1 MSTSFGLF
9 RLLPAAAIALTGT
22 GPVAFAQSAPIRGF
36 PQDGLEERA
45 RVEAVLTQVPDS
57 ALLRQYMLVMSG
69 SPHHAGS
76 AGSKAVADFA
86 LSKFREFGLDA
97 ELAEFEALLPYPV
110 SRHVEMLGPERYVAA
125 LAEPPL
131 DEDEDSRDEGQLP
144 PFNAYAADGD
154 VTGELVFVNYGLPE
168 DYERLEHMG
177 IDVEGKVVIAKY
189 GRSWRGIK
197 PKLAAEHGA
206 IACLMYS
213 DPEEDG
219 YYVGDV
225 YPDGPMRPAFGVQ
238 RGSVMDMPVYPGDP
252 LTPGWGSV
260 KGARKL
266 DRSEAVTLMS
276 IPVLPLSHSDALPL
290 LRALGGEVVPNDDWK
305 GALPITYHVGPG
317 PARVRVALEFEWRVR
332 PVYNVI
338 ARIPGAVYPNQW
350 IIHGNHHDAWV
361 NGAADPI
368 SGAVTLLESA
378 RAFGEL
384 LRTGWRPK
392 RTLIFALWDAE
403 EWGLIGSTEWAE
415 HHADE
420 LRETTVTY
428 FNTDGTNRGT
438 LSVAGSHS
446 LETFVRELTRDV
458 SDPETGVNG
467 LEAIVQADLEDAE
480 SAEDSARAREKEFS
494 IGALGSGSDYSAFLD
509 HLNLASLNLSF
520 RGGAQGGV
528 YHSTYDSHTF
538 YARFYDTTYVYG
550 RELARALSVAKVR
563 MADAPILPFSFSDA
577 ARTYRTYVAEI
588 EERAR
593 ETGGENWLNLF
604 DVKVALDSLAA
615 AGAAFDEAVD
625 RATGMGVAW
634 LEGQRGE
641 LGVINREIYLSERD
655 LGADEGLPRRPWY
668 RHTIYAPG
676 FFTGYGVKTMPG
688 IREAVEQENQAEAQA
703 QAAVV
708 AAAIGRM
715 AARVRGVA
723 DRLAALAK
731 T

>member
-57 ALLRQYMLVMSG
+57 ALLRQYMRVMSG

-723 DRLAALAK
+723 DRLAALA
-731 T
+731 

>member
-1 MSTSFGLF
+1 MTWRWGSIVSGTQSGRGWDIWLAMVDGDSSWPGIPLTPFRCLCRCWMSSTRKPKFTVNSFAHWRFSCSRPEAVVSTSFGLF

-57 ALLRQYMLVMSG
+57 ALLRQYMRVMSG

-276 IPVLPLSHSDALPL
+276 IPVLPLSHRDALPL

-415 HHADE
+415 HHC
-420 LRETTVTY
+420 
-428 FNTDGTNRGT
+428 
-438 LSVAGSHS
+438 
-446 LETFVRELTRDV
+446 
-458 SDPETGVNG
+458 
-467 LEAIVQADLEDAE
+467 
-480 SAEDSARAREKEFS
+480 
-494 IGALGSGSDYSAFLD
+494 
-509 HLNLASLNLSF
+509 
-520 RGGAQGGV
+520 
-528 YHSTYDSHTF
+528 
-538 YARFYDTTYVYG
+538 
-550 RELARALSVAKVR
+550 
-563 MADAPILPFSFSDA
+563 
-577 ARTYRTYVAEI
+577 
-588 EERAR
+588 
-593 ETGGENWLNLF
+593 
-604 DVKVALDSLAA
+604 
-615 AGAAFDEAVD
+615 
-625 RATGMGVAW
+625 
-634 LEGQRGE
+634 
-641 LGVINREIYLSERD
+641 
-655 LGADEGLPRRPWY
+655 
-668 RHTIYAPG
+668 
-676 FFTGYGVKTMPG
+676 
-688 IREAVEQENQAEAQA
+688 
-703 QAAVV
+703 
-708 AAAIGRM
+708 
-715 AARVRGVA
+715 
-723 DRLAALAK
+723 
-731 T
+731 

>member
-1 MSTSFGLF
+1 M
-9 RLLPAAAIALTGT
+9 
-22 GPVAFAQSAPIRGF
+22 
-36 PQDGLEERA
+36 
-45 RVEAVLTQVPDS
+45 
-57 ALLRQYMLVMSG
+57 
-69 SPHHAGS
+69 
-76 AGSKAVADFA
+76 
-86 LSKFREFGLDA
+86 
-97 ELAEFEALLPYPV
+97 
-110 SRHVEMLGPERYVAA
+110 
-125 LAEPPL
+125 
-131 DEDEDSRDEGQLP
+131 
-144 PFNAYAADGD
+144 
-154 VTGELVFVNYGLPE
+154 
-168 DYERLEHMG
+168 
-177 IDVEGKVVIAKY
+177 
-189 GRSWRGIK
+189 
-197 PKLAAEHGA
+197 
-206 IACLMYS
+206 
-213 DPEEDG
+213 
-219 YYVGDV
+219 
-225 YPDGPMRPAFGVQ
+225 
-238 RGSVMDMPVYPGDP
+238 
-252 LTPGWGSV
+252 
-260 KGARKL
+260 
-266 DRSEAVTLMS
+266 
-276 IPVLPLSHSDALPL
+276 
-290 LRALGGEVVPNDDWK
+290 
-305 GALPITYHVGPG
+305 
-317 PARVRVALEFEWRVR
+317 
-332 PVYNVI
+332 
-338 ARIPGAVYPNQW
+338 
-350 IIHGNHHDAWV
+350 
-361 NGAADPI
+361 
-368 SGAVTLLESA
+368 
-378 RAFGEL
+378 
-384 LRTGWRPK
+384 
-392 RTLIFALWDAE
+392 
-403 EWGLIGSTEWAE
+403 
-415 HHADE
+415 
-420 LRETTVTY
+420 
-428 FNTDGTNRGT
+428 
-438 LSVAGSHS
+438 AGSHS

-723 DRLAALAK
+723 DRLAALA
-731 T
+731 